1 MNNKHSVNFDDITY
15 ITQNDESLWSYRYV
29 FGVEYLEDGMEES
42 EFAEFI
48 FAEPR
53 TAKRFWRDL
62 KRACRQCKDRD
73 ATQVDVD
80 VSLND

>member
-1 MNNKHSVNFDDITY
+1 MNNKHSVDFDDITY

-29 FGVEYLEDGMEES
+29 FGVEYLEDGMEEP

-62 KRACRQCKDRD
+62 RRACR
-73 ATQVDVD
+73 
-80 VSLND
+80 